1 MPAVSILL
9 VCYSARGHQ
18 LVFRYPTDQKFQFS
32 DNSLSDFLSPKQLMC
47 DRRFQLSID
56 NFTFL
61 GHPTLLN
68 ADRPGTGH
76 KFSRDIQKRR
86 LALSKNKVE
95 DDDENNIKTHI
106 SMFNLV
112 FAFKSEGGK
121 SLLKELDNCYKNI
134 LTRVTAALKYEQ
146 LKRSYLRTEV
156 ELILSIK
163 EGSFSEI
170 NNDKIT
176 QEQLMDKILN
186 QSSLGKTLQEIF
198 LSIQRVEQCHIVLN
212 HSIDLSL
219 NVKSTIA
226 APHQIYHNQAVEY
239 SNVTANSAAKENFFF
254 EDLSG
259 KMLRPYKAL
268 LLLHDPEEIVKR
280 LPSDPSPLLVELIQL
295 VTPSICFEEIQ
306 AALDCSLS
314 QIYRLAAHL
323 VFWEQAKIIDVI
335 SSRNVYVVSNT
346 LRSKNLTLLSESF
359 SLQFPQMNLPTILS
373 LLKSPNPYSSVVPIK
388 ENRNIYLEILT
399 FLLRNDLVVQIHMYI
414 YLVVPSAIR
423 KKVRLKYT
431 EGDKNTIE
439 NEQQPSQSK
448 IQCTL
453 FANDEPYLMPNP
465 MAPNDIEL
473 EYLQLISNF
482 QPPPYNEIF
491 LKIAPYLGGKY
502 HVGEI
507 SFRENIRNKELKLVL
522 GRYKDFCITIF
533 RS

>member
-239 SNVTANSAAKENFFF
+239 SNVTASSAAKENFFF

-314 QIYRLAAHL
+314 QIYRLAGG
-323 VFWEQAKIIDVI
+323 
-335 SSRNVYVVSNT
+335 
-346 LRSKNLTLLSESF
+346 
-359 SLQFPQMNLPTILS
+359 
-373 LLKSPNPYSSVVPIK
+373 SPVA
-388 ENRNIYLEILT
+388 L
-399 FLLRNDLVVQIHMYI
+399 D
-414 YLVVPSAIR
+414 LVVPSVIR